1 MRSLAAVL
9 ALGGGCAHQQGPAR
23 LESVAVEGQLF
34 RLRYQP
40 EDGQAARQVR
50 RALAAAVPRA
60 VRWGRLGVP
69 VQVVIHPSH
78 RALEAAAH
86 REDHSWLRA
95 WARYASIDLQSP
107 RTWEPLDFLLGGP
120 TDDEVAELLAHELT
134 HCVMYQAVG
143 GEYSWTQRDIPLW
156 FREGLASVAAG
167 QGHKRPGPEAI
178 WRFYRESREAAGVR
192 DPVEAGGRGDPLTDP
207 DEPAGEPL
215 YQRNADLVYGTAHQ
229 AFGFLLVRYGEAPV
243 RTILERMGRG
253 QDFGAAFE
261 AETGIAPRSF
271 EADFKHYIVWQGWRR
286 GPDPA
291 AAAPLAPPGH

>member
-1 MRSLAAVL
+1 MRSLAAAVL
-9 ALGGGCAHQQGPAR
+9 ALGGGCAHPHGPAR
-23 LESVAVEGQLF
+23 LESVTVEGQLF
-34 RLRYQP
+34 RLQYRP

-60 VRWGRLGVP
+60 VRWGRLGAP
-69 VQVVIHPSH
+69 VLVVIHPSH
-78 RALEAAAH
+78 QALEAAAH
-86 REDHSWLRA
+86 REDHPWLHA

-107 RTWEPLDFLLGGP
+107 RTWEPLGFLLGGP

-134 HCVMYQAVG
+134 HCVMYHAVG

-167 QGHKRPGPEAI
+167 QGYKRPGPEAI
-178 WRFYRESREAAGVR
+178 WRFYREARGGGDGGAQ

-207 DEPAGEPL
+207 DEPIGEPL
-215 YQRNADLVYGTAHQ
+215 YQRNADLVYGTAHR

-243 RTILERMGRG
+243 RALLGRMGRG
-253 QDFGAAFE
+253 QDFGVAFE
-261 AETGIAPRSF
+261 AEMGIPPSAF

-286 GPDPA
+286 GR
-291 AAAPLAPPGH
+291 